1 MENAKIPWSMSR
13 HVSASDRPWFQLD
26 CWILQFYSIVA
37 EQAVNNQS
45 WCNQLKCFVD
55 WTATFYFSCIWFHPA
70 PDISNDINFHFRRCI
85 IEFKYDHKILL
96 SKRIFQNEDTKS
108 EKPWFLSTWTICSLH
123 AHCKLMFIRDYIRI
137 NQNLSVFHLFRH
149 WIKTFHNL
157 WIILVMNTSP
167 SCKDLIWL

>member
-1 MENAKIPWSMSR
+1 MSR
-13 HVSASDRPWFQLD
+13 HFSASDRPWFQLD

-45 WCNQLKCFVD
+45 CCNQLKCFVD

-70 PDISNDINFHFRRCI
+70 PDISNDINFHFRRWI
-85 IEFKYDHKILL
+85 IEFKYNHKISL
-96 SKRIFQNEDTKS
+96 SRSLKNQV
-108 EKPWFLSTWTICSLH
+108 LTWAICSLH
-123 AHCKLMFIRDYIRI
+123 THCKLMFIRDYIRT